1 MILVE
6 AVFAGL
12 AMETIRSSR
21 TRSKASRNATR
32 AASVAR
38 AREPPSD
45 LRLQPVAPDADTAES
60 DGLQGRLP
68 EKLPAAEAPLGIQL
82 HLAVYEPAD
91 LFVPPRHAAG
101 DVTHD
106 LGVGGDGAEFR
117 PIRALPNV
125 EHQPFGF
132 EDYGATR

>member
-38 AREPPSD
+38 AREPPSA
-45 LRLQPVAPDADTAES
+45 LR
-60 DGLQGRLP
+60 GRLP
-68 EKLPAAEAPLGIQL
+68 EKLPAAEAPLGIEA
-82 HLAVYEPAD
+82 HLAVYEGPD
-91 LFVPPRHAAG
+91 LVVGPRHAAG